1 MFDRLH
7 IAAQSVMSNI
17 DEHKKI
23 IKLLLDKG
31 ADPAM
36 KNSENN
42 TASQI
47 AYKPHRDVSEVKS

>member
-1 MFDRLH
+1 
-7 IAAQSVMSNI
+7 MSNI